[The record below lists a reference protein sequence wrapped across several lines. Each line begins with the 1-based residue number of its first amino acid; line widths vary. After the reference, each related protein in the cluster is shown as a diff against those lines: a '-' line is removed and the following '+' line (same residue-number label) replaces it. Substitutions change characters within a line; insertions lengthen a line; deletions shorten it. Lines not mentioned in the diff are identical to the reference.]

1 MNRFS
6 IYLLSLLTI
15 AIGAISCS
23 DDDEDGL
30 SVEEQFAK
38 EIELIDQ
45 YLDEKGIEAVIDTA
59 SGLRYV
65 IKNDTVGEQPKI
77 DDVIIFNYEGRFLS
91 DEVFEEGDSVETTL
105 GGLVPGFQI
114 VLKKFSEGTSG
125 TLFIP
130 SYYAYGKTGQG
141 PVPPNTPLIFEV
153 DLIEVK

>member
-6 IYLLSLLTI
+6 LYLIALLAFAGTMV
-15 AIGAISCS
+15 GCS

-45 YLDEKGIEAVIDTA
+45 YLDDKGIEAVVDSAT
-59 SGLRYV
+59 GLRYV
-65 IKNDTVGEQPKI
+65 IKNDTVSEHPQVT
-77 DDVIIFNYEGRFLS
+77 DVIIFNYEGRFLS
-91 DEVFEEGDSVETTL
+91 DEIFEEGDSVETTL
-105 GGLVPGFQI
+105 GSLVPGFQRG
-114 VLKKFSEGTSG
+114 LQFFSEGTSG